1 MSKPHR
7 PLIIAHRG
15 ACGYLPEHTLE
26 AKALA
31 YGMGADYLEQDIV
44 ATRDDQLVVIH
55 DIHLDRVTDVAER
68 FPDRHRPDG
77 RFYARDF
84 DLEEVLSLRAW
95 ERLNRDGTAAEFPNR
110 YPANSGSFRLAS
122 FDEEL
127 ELIAGLNSASG
138 RNVGIYTEIKRP
150 AWHQANG
157 VDLSSMVL
165 ETLDRFGYRTASDPV
180 FVQCFDASEVERLHE
195 DLKCKLPL
203 IQLIGKNQWHESATD
218 YDRLRTEE
226 GMAQVAKTADG
237 IGPGLWQLYTLAEID
252 GQPVSTGL
260 VSLAHSLDLA
270 VHPYTFRTDQLPP
283 GFESFEAAV
292 QWFVETLNIDG
303 LFTDFPDRA
312 IEALAGHRKGPV

>member
-1 MSKPHR
+1 MSKPNR

-26 AKALA
+26 SKALA

-55 DIHLDRVTDVAER
+55 DIHLDRVTDVADR

-84 DLEEVLSLRAW
+84 DLEEILSLRAW
-95 ERLNRDGTAAEFPNR
+95 ERLNRDGTAAEFPSR
-110 YPANSGSFRLAS
+110 YPAYSGSFRLAS

-127 ELIAGLNSASG
+127 DLIAGLNSASG

-157 VDLSSMVL
+157 VDLSTIVL
-165 ETLDRFGYRTASDPV
+165 ETLDRFGYCTPNDPV
-180 FVQCFDASEVERLHE
+180 FVQCFDASEVERLRK
-195 DLKCKLPL
+195 DLNCKLRL

-226 GMAQVAKTADG
+226 GIAELAKTADG
-237 IGPGLWQLYTLAEID
+237 IGPGLWHLYTLAEID

-260 VSLAHSLDLA
+260 VSLAHSHDLV

-283 GFESFEAAV
+283 GFETFEAAV

-312 IEALAGHRKGPV
+312 IDALARHRKGPV